1 MPKIALDWK
10 LTSARVAVHA
20 NHTTSVLGLKRVAS
34 HEYYKGGGCDL
45 WMTQH
50 RIDPNAVDVAFGKVK
65 YDQLLTGDIGNAIAF
80 LTIERATARRL
91 KFWLE
96 GLARFESV
104 GVEVKRSLSGGYSAY
119 VTLRHLDWA
128 NY

>member
-1 MPKIALDWK
+1 MPEITHDWK

-20 NHTTSVLGLKRVAS
+20 KHTTSVLGLKSAAS

-50 RIDPNAVDVAFGKVK
+50 RIDPNSVDVAFGKIR
-65 YDQLLTGDIGNAIAF
+65 YDQLLSGDIGNAIEY
-80 LTIERATARRL
+80 LTINRATVRRL
-91 KFWLE
+91 QFWLE

-104 GVEVKRSLSGGYSAY
+104 GLEVVIPYMSP
-119 VTLRHLDWA
+119 
-128 NY
+128 